1 MLVLRTMTIR
11 GNTSTVNG
19 GGISTVKGLT
29 PIDDS
34 VIDGNTTHGLGAGIY
49 AEKANLLVRGSDVTR
64 NEAVGAAS
72 KGGGIYAN
80 AGSVAIYT
88 SKVTHN
94 ASTLKPGGI
103 FGMHAQVKI
112 DDESVVVE
120 NEPTNCEGSPVPI
133 AHCFR

>member
-1 MLVLRTMTIR
+1 M
-11 GNTSTVNG
+11 
-19 GGISTVKGLT
+19 
-29 PIDDS
+29 
-34 VIDGNTTHGLGAGIY
+34 
-49 AEKANLLVRGSDVTR
+49 
-64 NEAVGAAS
+64 
-72 KGGGIYAN
+72 
-80 AGSVAIYT
+80 AIYT